1 MKKILLLLLLS
12 VGMLLASINLNTAT
26 KGELMSIK
34 GVGDKKSDQIIK
46 YRKTNSLNSADD
58 LKNIKGFGPA
68 LINNVKK
75 DVKTK
80 GKSKKNVM
88 KSKNKDK
95 KEEMKTRNKSKK
107 EEMNLK
113 KSKMK
118 SKGKKEKKMKKMTM
132 KKDKMKN

>member
-12 VGMLLASINLNTAT
+12 VGMLFASINLNTAT

-80 GKSKKNVM
+80 DKSKKSDM
-88 KSKNKDK
+88 KI
-95 KEEMKTRNKSKK
+95 RNKSKK
-107 EEMNLK
+107 EKMNVK

-118 SKGKKEKKMKKMTM
+118 SKAKGKKEKKLKKMTM
-132 KKDKMKN
+132 KKEKMKS